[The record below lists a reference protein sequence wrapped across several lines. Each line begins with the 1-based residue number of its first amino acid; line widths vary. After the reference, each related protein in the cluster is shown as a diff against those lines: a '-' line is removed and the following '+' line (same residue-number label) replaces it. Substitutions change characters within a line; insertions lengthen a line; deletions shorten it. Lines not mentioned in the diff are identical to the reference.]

1 MSHSRIGQNRRQST
15 IGEDRGDCG
24 APGDLGCALV
34 LLLNATVAAQE
45 IELLVDK
52 LEITLYDT
60 LRLVVRVPGSNTQP
74 KLSLPEWTVS
84 YLGSAYRMTSING
97 VVEQYTEYTY
107 QLAPK
112 ETGVFTIGP
121 IEVVQNGRTLKS
133 GTVVIK
139 VVEGT
144 VQPHPDI
151 FLTLELPR
159 NGSTS

>member
-1 MSHSRIGQNRRQST
+1 MVRRV
-15 IGEDRGDCG
+15 IWVV
-24 APGDLGCALV
+24 ALV

-121 IEVVQNGRTLKS
+121 IEVVQNGRTLNR
-133 GTVVIK
+133 G
-139 VVEGT
+139 
-144 VQPHPDI
+144 PW
-151 FLTLELPR
+151 
-159 NGSTS
+159 